1 LKKYIKYISI
11 AAIILIIAGF
21 IIIPKLLS
29 TKDKSSSNVTQ
40 SSSQQNQLITADA
53 YIVKEQP
60 LDNEIKTV
68 GTIRANEEVELKSEV
83 SRKVIGIYFKEGTYV
98 SRGKVLFRLD
108 SSDLIAQLRKQ
119 QVDEQLAINQRDREK
134 MLIDKGLTPE
144 ETYETIEANL
154 QRIRADM
161 EITRVNIAKTNITA
175 PFSGI
180 IGLRNVSVG
189 TYVSPSVVL
198 ATIQDVSKIK
208 IDFSIPEKYS
218 PLFKVGQELDFTVEG
233 VPGNFKASVYAYEPN
248 IENNTRTLVLRA
260 ICINPGKKLLPG
272 NFANV
277 SLKLSTQNNAI
288 LIPTEALVPKLKGQS
303 VIVYK
308 NGIVKIVD
316 VEIGE
321 RTEDKIQITS
331 GINQGDTIL
340 TNNILRL
347 KPEMKVKIGII
358 N

>member
-1 LKKYIKYISI
+1 LKKNIKLISI
-11 AAIILIIAGF
+11 SALVLIVAGF
-21 IIIPKLLS
+21 IIIPKILS
-29 TKDKSSSNVTQ
+29 TKEKSPDNPQTNNP
-40 SSSQQNQLITADA
+40 QNQIIKADA
-53 YIVKEQP
+53 FVVKEQI
-60 LDNEIKTV
+60 LDNEIKTI
-68 GTIRANEEVELKSEV
+68 GTIKANEEVELKSEV
-83 SRKVIGIYFKEGTYV
+83 SRKVVGIYFKEGTFV
-98 SRGKVLFRLD
+98 SRGKVLFKLD

-119 QVDEQLAINQRDREK
+119 QVDEQLAIDQRDREK
-134 MLIDKGLTPE
+134 MLIDKGLTPA

-154 QRIRADM
+154 QRVRADM
-161 EITRVNIAKTNITA
+161 EITRVNISKTNITA

-180 IGLRNVSVG
+180 IGLRNVSMG
-189 TYVSPSVVL
+189 AYVSPNVVL

-218 PLFKVGQELDFTVEG
+218 PMFKVGQELDFTVEG
-233 VPGNFKASVYAYEPN
+233 IPGNFKASVYAYEPKV
-248 IENNTRTLVLRA
+248 ENNTRTLVLRA
-260 ICINPGKKLLPG
+260 VCTNPGKKLLPG

-277 SLKLSTQNNAI
+277 SLKLSTENNAI

-303 VIVYK
+303 IILYK
-308 NGIVKIVD
+308 AGTAKFVD

-331 GINQGDTIL
+331 GLSPGDTIL

-347 KPEMKVKIGII
+347 KPDMKVKIGNI

>member
-1 LKKYIKYISI
+1 LKKNIKFISI
-11 AAIILIIAGF
+11 GALILIIAGF
-21 IIIPKLLS
+21 IIIPKILT
-29 TKDKSSSNVTQ
+29 TKEKSPTNNPQSN
-40 SSSQQNQLITADA
+40 QQNQAITADA
-53 YIVKEQP
+53 NIVNEQV

-68 GTIRANEEVELKSEV
+68 GTIKANEEVELKSEV
-83 SRKVIGIYFKEGTYV
+83 SRKIVGIYFKEGSYV
-98 SRGKVLFRLD
+98 SRGKVLFKLD
-108 SSDLIAQLRKQ
+108 ASDLIAQLRKQ

-154 QRIRADM
+154 SRIRADM
-161 EITRVNIAKTNITA
+161 EITRVNISKTNITA

-189 TYVSPSVVL
+189 AYVSPSVVL
-198 ATIQDVSKIK
+198 ASIQDVSKIK
-208 IDFSIPEKYS
+208 IDFSIPE
-218 PLFKVGQELDFTVEG
+218 
-233 VPGNFKASVYAYEPN
+233 ASVYAYEPKV
-248 IENNTRTLVLRA
+248 ENNTRTLVLRA
-260 ICINPGKKLLPG
+260 ICLNPGKKLLPG

-303 VIVYK
+303 VILYK
-308 NGIVKIVD
+308 NGIAKFVD

-321 RTEDKIQITS
+321 RTEDKIQITL
-331 GINQGDTIL
+331 GINSGDTIL
-340 TNNILRL
+340 TNNILRV
-347 KPEMKVKIGII
+347 KPEMKVKIGKF